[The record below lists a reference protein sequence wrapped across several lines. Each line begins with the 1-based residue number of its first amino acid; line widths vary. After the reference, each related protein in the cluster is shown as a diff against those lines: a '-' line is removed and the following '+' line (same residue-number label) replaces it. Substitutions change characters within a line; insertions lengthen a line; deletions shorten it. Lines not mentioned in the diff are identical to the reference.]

1 MEKRKDIT
9 QTNDE
14 DNFSELMR
22 DFDMK
27 SIDYST
33 PVNGTIIE
41 INEDK
46 VIIDIGRKTEGIL
59 DRAELLD
66 WNGDLNCK
74 VGDSIKVIC
83 KRINRKQGYITVSK
97 KELDVI
103 EGWEKVQRAYERNI
117 SVIGKII
124 RLLPDNKG
132 FLVDMGV
139 EMFLPMSQADIKK
152 VKAPQKLLGRE
163 FWFKVNKLNQRD
175 ETGVVSRRILLE
187 EERREKVNKLIN
199 SLKVG
204 GNVKGVVTTI
214 TDYGAFVDL
223 GGIDG
228 LIHKEDISYG
238 RIGHPKEK
246 LRNGDEIEGKI
257 LNIDKERKKISLGL
271 KQKYP
276 DPWIDIGDKYPV
288 GKKVIAKVTK
298 VVNFGAFIELEEG
311 VEGLLHVSDLTWE
324 GRPNSVEEYVAVGD
338 KLWVQVIEL
347 NRDDRKI
354 KLGLKQLEMRPEE
367 KYLEKHKVGEIVKGV
382 VKKVLD
388 SKAFIEL
395 DKGVEGVVK
404 ISDIRYFRIDSP
416 KDFFKEGEKI
426 EAVILSDEL
435 DFNYK
440 VNLGVKQLSDDEWK
454 GFFKNNKVG
463 TIVEVK
469 IKKINENGIV
479 VEISQN
485 IEGFIR
491 LSDIDENRLTIE
503 EINKNHKVGEKR
515 EAMVTRTLPDKRRVY
530 LSFKELNKKIE
541 REEIEK
547 YSKSNDKSSTTV
559 GDLFESAIV
568 KKK

>member
-1 MEKRKDIT
+1 MEKRKENT
-9 QTNDE
+9 HTNNEND
-14 DNFSELMR
+14 FSELMR

-27 SIDYST
+27 SIDYTT
-33 PVNGTIIE
+33 PINGTIIE
-41 INEDK
+41 IDNNK
-46 VIIDIGRKTEGIL
+46 VVIDIGRKTEGIL
-59 DRAELLD
+59 NKTELLD
-66 WNGDLNCK
+66 WNGDLNYK
-74 VGDSIKVIC
+74 VGDSINVIC

-97 KELDVI
+97 KELDVK
-103 EGWEKVQRAYERNI
+103 EGWEKVQRAYEKNI

-124 RLLPDNKG
+124 KVLPDNKG

-175 ETGVVSRRILLE
+175 ETGVISRRVLLE
-187 EERREKVNKLIN
+187 EERKEKIDKLIN
-199 SLKVG
+199 SLKAG
-204 GNVKGVVTTI
+204 DIVKGVITTI
-214 TDYGAFVDL
+214 TDYGAFVNL

-246 LRNGDEIEGKI
+246 LRNGDEVEAKI
-257 LNIDKERKKISLGL
+257 LNIDKTRKKISLGL
-271 KQKYP
+271 KQKYL
-276 DPWIDIGDKYPV
+276 DPWIDIGNKYPV
-288 GKKVIAKVTK
+288 GKRVIAKVTK
-298 VVNFGAFIELEEG
+298 IVDFGAFIELEEG

-324 GRPNSVEEYVAVGD
+324 GRPKSVEEYVAVGD

-347 NRDDRKI
+347 NKDDKKI

-367 KYLEKHKVGEIVKGV
+367 KYLEKHEVGEIVKGV

-395 DKGVEGVVK
+395 EKGVEGVVK
-404 ISDIRYFRIDSP
+404 ISDIRYFRIDSA
-416 KDFFKEGEKI
+416 KDFFKEREKVESI
-426 EAVILSDEL
+426 ILSDEL

-440 VNLGVKQLSDDEWK
+440 VSLGIKQLSDDEWK
-454 GFFKNNKVG
+454 FFFKERMVG
-463 TIVEVK
+463 STIEVK

-479 VEISQN
+479 VEISKN
-485 IEGFIR
+485 IEGFVR
-491 LSDIDENRLTIE
+491 LNEIDENRLTIE
-503 EINKNHKVGEKR
+503 EINKNYKIGEKR
-515 EAMVTRTLPDKRRVY
+515 EALITKTLPDKRRIY
-530 LSFKELNKKIE
+530 LSFKAVNKKRE

-547 YSKSNDKSSTTV
+547 YSKSNNESSTTV
-559 GDLFESAIV
+559 GDLLESAIV

>member
-14 DNFSELMR
+14 DDFSELMR

-132 FLVDMGV
+132 FFVDMGV

-311 VEGLLHVSDLTWE
+311 VEGLLHISDLTWE

-367 KYLEKHKVGEIVKGV
+367 KYLEKHKVGEVVKGV

-416 KDFFKEGEKI
+416 KDFLKEGEKI

-469 IKKINENGIV
+469 IKNINENGIV

>member
-1 MEKRKDIT
+1 MGKRKEIT
-9 QTNDE
+9 HTNDE
-14 DNFSELMR
+14 NDFSELMK
-22 DFDMK
+22 DFNIK

-33 PVNGTIIE
+33 PINGTIIE
-41 INEDK
+41 IDNNK

-59 DRAELLD
+59 NKTELLD
-66 WNGDLNCK
+66 WNGDLNYK
-74 VGDSIKVIC
+74 VGDSINIIC

-97 KELDVI
+97 KELDMK
-103 EGWEKVQRAYERNI
+103 EGWEKVQRAYEKNI
-117 SVIGKII
+117 SVIGRII

-132 FLVDMGV
+132 FMVDMGV

-175 ETGVVSRRILLE
+175 ETGVVSRRVLLE
-187 EERREKVNKLIN
+187 QERRDKIDKLIN
-199 SLKVG
+199 TLKVG
-204 GNVKGVVTTI
+204 DIVKGVVTTI

-228 LIHKEDISYG
+228 LIRKEDISYG

-246 LRNGDEIEGKI
+246 LRNGDDVEAKI
-257 LNIDKERKKISLGL
+257 LDIDKERKKISLGL
-271 KQKYP
+271 KQKHT

-324 GRPNSVEEYVAVGD
+324 ARPNSVEEYVAVGD

-367 KYLEKHKVGEIVKGV
+367 KYLEKHKVGEIVKGL
-382 VKKVLD
+382 VKKVLN

-416 KDFFKEGEKI
+416 KDFLKEGEKI

-435 DFNYK
+435 DFGYK
-440 VNLGVKQLSDDEWK
+440 VNLGIKQLSDDEWRD
-454 GFFKNNKVG
+454 FFKNNRAG
-463 TIVEVK
+463 TIIEVK
-469 IKKINENGIV
+469 IKNINKNGIA

-503 EINKNHKVGEKR
+503 EINKNYKVGEKR

-530 LSFKELNKKIE
+530 LSFKELNKKRE

>member
-1 MEKRKDIT
+1 MEKRKEIT
-9 QTNDE
+9 YTNDE

-41 INEDK
+41 INDNK

-59 DRAELLD
+59 NKTELLD
-66 WNGDLNCK
+66 WNGDLNYK
-74 VGDSIKVIC
+74 IGDSIKVIC

-97 KELDVI
+97 KELDVK
-103 EGWEKVQRAYERNI
+103 EGWEKIHHAYENNI
-117 SVIGKII
+117 SVIGRII
-124 RLLPDNKG
+124 KLLPDNKG

-139 EMFLPMSQADIKK
+139 QMFLPMSQADIKK
-152 VKAPQKLLGRE
+152 IKAPQKLLGRE

-175 ETGVVSRRILLE
+175 ETGVVSRRALLE
-187 EERREKVNKLIN
+187 EERKQKINKLIN

-204 GNVKGVVTTI
+204 EIVKGMVTTI

-246 LRNGDEIEGKI
+246 LRDGDEIEAKI
-257 LNIDKERKKISLGL
+257 LHIDKERNKISLGL
-271 KQKYP
+271 KQKHP
-276 DPWIDIGDKYPV
+276 DPWIEIGDKYPV
-288 GKKVIAKVTK
+288 GKKVVAKVTK

-347 NRDDRKI
+347 NRDDKKI

-367 KYLEKHKVGEIVKGV
+367 KYLEKHKLGEIVKGV

-404 ISDIRYFRIDSP
+404 ISDIKYFRIDSS
-416 KDFFKEGEKI
+416 KDFLKEGEKI

-440 VNLGVKQLSDDEWK
+440 VNLGIKQLSDNEW
-454 GFFKNNKVG
+454 GDFFKNNKVG
-463 TIVEVK
+463 TVIEVK

-485 IEGFIR
+485 IEGFVR

-503 EINKNHKVGEKR
+503 QINQNYKVGEKK
-515 EAMVTRTLPDKRRVY
+515 EALITRTSPGKRRVY
-530 LSFKELNKKIE
+530 LSFKELDKKRE

>member
-14 DNFSELMR
+14 DDFSELMR

-204 GNVKGVVTTI
+204 ENVKGVVTTI

-311 VEGLLHVSDLTWE
+311 VEGLLHISDLTWE

-367 KYLEKHKVGEIVKGV
+367 KYLEKHKVGEVVKGV

-416 KDFFKEGEKI
+416 KDFLKEGEKI

-469 IKKINENGIV
+469 IKNINENGIV

>member
-1 MEKRKDIT
+1 MDKKKEIT
-9 QTNDE
+9 HTNDGN
-14 DNFSELMR
+14 DFSELMR

-27 SIDYST
+27 SIDYAT
-33 PVNGTIIE
+33 PINGTIIE
-41 INEDK
+41 IDNNK
-46 VIIDIGRKTEGIL
+46 VVIDIGRKTEGIL
-59 DRAELLD
+59 NKTELLD
-66 WNGDLNCK
+66 WNGDLNYK
-74 VGDSIKVIC
+74 VGDSINVIC

-97 KELDVI
+97 KELDI
-103 EGWEKVQRAYERNI
+103 KEGWEKVQRAYERNI

-124 RLLPDNKG
+124 KVLPDNKG

-175 ETGVVSRRILLE
+175 ETGVISRRVLLE
-187 EERREKVNKLIN
+187 EERKEKIDKLIN

-204 GNVKGVVTTI
+204 DIVKGIITTI
-214 TDYGAFVDL
+214 TDYGAFINL

-246 LRNGDEIEGKI
+246 LRNGDEVEAKI

-271 KQKYP
+271 KQKYL

-288 GKKVIAKVTK
+288 GKRVIAKVTK
-298 VVNFGAFIELEEG
+298 IVDFGAFIELEEG

-324 GRPNSVEEYVAVGD
+324 GRPKSVEEYVAVGD
-338 KLWVQVIEL
+338 KPWVQVIEL
-347 NRDDRKI
+347 NKDDKKI

-367 KYLEKHKVGEIVKGV
+367 KYLEKHEVGEIVKGV

-388 SKAFIEL
+388 SKVFIEL
-395 DKGVEGVVK
+395 EEGVEGVVK
-404 ISDIRYFRIDSP
+404 ISDIRYFRIDSA
-416 KDFFKEGEKI
+416 KDFFKEREKV
-426 EAVILSDEL
+426 ESVILSDEL

-440 VNLGVKQLSDDEWK
+440 VRVGIKQLSDDEWK
-454 GFFKNNKVG
+454 DFFKKSMVG
-463 TIVEVK
+463 SVIEVK
-469 IKKINENGIV
+469 IKNINENGIV
-479 VEISQN
+479 VEISKN
-485 IEGFIR
+485 IEGFVR
-491 LSDIDENRLTIE
+491 LNEIDEERLTIE
-503 EINKNHKVGEKR
+503 EINKNYKIGEKR
-515 EAMVTRTLPDKRRVY
+515 EALVTRTLPDKRRIY
-530 LSFKELNKKIE
+530 LSFRAVNKKRE

-547 YSKSNDKSSTTV
+547 YSKSNNESSTTV

>member
-14 DNFSELMR
+14 DDFSELMR

-311 VEGLLHVSDLTWE
+311 VEGLLHISDLTWE

-469 IKKINENGIV
+469 IKNINENGIV

>member
-14 DNFSELMR
+14 NNFSELMR

-59 DRAELLD
+59 DRTELLD

-103 EGWEKVQRAYERNI
+103 EGWEKVQRAYEKNF

-204 GNVKGVVTTI
+204 ENVKGLVTTI

-276 DPWIDIGDKYPV
+276 DP
-288 GKKVIAKVTK
+288 
-298 VVNFGAFIELEEG
+298 
-311 VEGLLHVSDLTWE
+311 
-324 GRPNSVEEYVAVGD
+324 
-338 KLWVQVIEL
+338 
-347 NRDDRKI
+347 
-354 KLGLKQLEMRPEE
+354 
-367 KYLEKHKVGEIVKGV
+367 
-382 VKKVLD
+382 
-388 SKAFIEL
+388 
-395 DKGVEGVVK
+395 
-404 ISDIRYFRIDSP
+404 
-416 KDFFKEGEKI
+416 
-426 EAVILSDEL
+426 
-435 DFNYK
+435 
-440 VNLGVKQLSDDEWK
+440 
-454 GFFKNNKVG
+454 
-463 TIVEVK
+463 
-469 IKKINENGIV
+469 
-479 VEISQN
+479 
-485 IEGFIR
+485 
-491 LSDIDENRLTIE
+491 
-503 EINKNHKVGEKR
+503 
-515 EAMVTRTLPDKRRVY
+515 
-530 LSFKELNKKIE
+530 
-541 REEIEK
+541 
-547 YSKSNDKSSTTV
+547 
-559 GDLFESAIV
+559 
-568 KKK
+568 

>member
-1 MEKRKDIT
+1 MEKRKEIT
-9 QTNDE
+9 YTNDE

-41 INEDK
+41 INDNK

-59 DRAELLD
+59 NKTELLD
-66 WNGDLNCK
+66 WNGDLNYK
-74 VGDSIKVIC
+74 IGDSIKVIC

-97 KELDVI
+97 KELDVK
-103 EGWEKVQRAYERNI
+103 EGWEKIQHAYENNI

-124 RLLPDNKG
+124 KLLPDNKG

-139 EMFLPMSQADIKK
+139 QMFLPMSQADIKK
-152 VKAPQKLLGRE
+152 IKAPQKLLGRE

-175 ETGVVSRRILLE
+175 ETGVVSRRALLE
-187 EERREKVNKLIN
+187 EERKEKINKLIN

-204 GNVKGVVTTI
+204 EIVKGMVTTI

-246 LRNGDEIEGKI
+246 LRDGDEIEAKI
-257 LNIDKERKKISLGL
+257 LHIDKERNKISLGL
-271 KQKYP
+271 KQKHP

-298 VVNFGAFIELEEG
+298 VVTFGAFIELEEG

-347 NRDDRKI
+347 NRDDKKI

-367 KYLEKHKVGEIVKGV
+367 KYLEKHKLGEIVKGV

-388 SKAFIEL
+388 SKAFIDL

-404 ISDIRYFRIDSP
+404 ISDIKYFRIDSP
-416 KDFFKEGEKI
+416 KDFLKEGEKI

-440 VNLGVKQLSDDEWK
+440 VNLGIKQLSDNEW
-454 GFFKNNKVG
+454 GDFFKNNKVG
-463 TIVEVK
+463 TVIEVK

-485 IEGFIR
+485 IEGFVR

-503 EINKNHKVGEKR
+503 QINQNYKVGKKK
-515 EAMVTRTLPDKRRVY
+515 EALVTRTLPGKRRVY
-530 LSFKELNKKIE
+530 LSFKELDKKRE

-547 YSKSNDKSSTTV
+547 YSKSNDKASTTV

>member
-1 MEKRKDIT
+1 MDKRKEIT
-9 QTNDE
+9 HTNDE
-14 DNFSELMR
+14 NDFSELMR
-22 DFDMK
+22 EFDMK
-27 SIDYST
+27 SIDYTT
-33 PVNGTIIE
+33 PINGTIIE
-41 INEDK
+41 IDNNK
-46 VIIDIGRKTEGIL
+46 VVIDIGRKTEGIL
-59 DRAELLD
+59 NKTELLD
-66 WNGDLNCK
+66 WNGDLNYK
-74 VGDSIKVIC
+74 VGDSINIIC

-97 KELDVI
+97 KELDVK

-124 RLLPDNKG
+124 KVLPDNKG

-175 ETGVVSRRILLE
+175 ETGVISRRVLLE
-187 EERREKVNKLIN
+187 EERKEKIDKLIN

-204 GNVKGVVTTI
+204 DVVKGIITTI
-214 TDYGAFVDL
+214 TDYGAFINL

-246 LRNGDEIEGKI
+246 LRNGDEVEAKI

-271 KQKYP
+271 KQKYL

-288 GKKVIAKVTK
+288 GKRVIAKVTK
-298 VVNFGAFIELEEG
+298 IVDFGAFIELEEG

-324 GRPNSVEEYVAVGD
+324 GRPKSVEEYVAVGD
-338 KLWVQVIEL
+338 KPWVQVIEL
-347 NRDDRKI
+347 NKDDKKI

-367 KYLEKHKVGEIVKGV
+367 KYLEKHEVGEIVKGV

-388 SKAFIEL
+388 SKVFIEL
-395 DKGVEGVVK
+395 EDGVEGVVK
-404 ISDIRYFRIDSP
+404 ISDIRYFRIDSA
-416 KDFFKEGEKI
+416 KDFFKEREKV
-426 EAVILSDEL
+426 ESLILSDEL

-440 VNLGVKQLSDDEWK
+440 VRLGVKQLSDDEWK
-454 GFFKNNKVG
+454 NFFKKSMVG
-463 TIVEVK
+463 SVIEVK
-469 IKKINENGIV
+469 IKNINENGIV
-479 VEISQN
+479 VEISKN
-485 IEGFIR
+485 IEGFVR
-491 LSDIDENRLTIE
+491 LNEIDEERLAIE
-503 EINKNHKVGEKR
+503 EINKNYKIGEKR
-515 EAMVTRTLPDKRRVY
+515 EALVTRTLPDKRRIY
-530 LSFKELNKKIE
+530 LSFRAVNKKRE

-547 YSKSNDKSSTTV
+547 YSKSNNESSTTI

>member
-1 MEKRKDIT
+1 MEKRKEIT
-9 QTNDE
+9 HTNDE
-14 DNFSELMR
+14 NDFSELMR
-22 DFDMK
+22 DFDIK

-33 PVNGTIIE
+33 PINGTIIE
-41 INEDK
+41 IDNNK

-59 DRAELLD
+59 DKTELLD
-66 WNGDLNCK
+66 WNGDLNHK
-74 VGDSIKVIC
+74 VGDSINVIC

-97 KELDVI
+97 RELDVK
-103 EGWEKVQRAYERNI
+103 EGWEKVQRAYEKNI
-117 SVIGKII
+117 SVIGRIVK
-124 RLLPDNKG
+124 LLPDNKG
-132 FLVDMGV
+132 FMVDMGV

-152 VKAPQKLLGRE
+152 IKAPQKLLGRE

-175 ETGVVSRRILLE
+175 ETGVVSRRVLLE
-187 EERREKVNKLIN
+187 QERRDKIDKLIN
-199 SLKVG
+199 TLKVG
-204 GNVKGVVTTI
+204 DIVKGVVTTI

-246 LRNGDEIEGKI
+246 LRNGDDVEAKI

-367 KYLEKHKVGEIVKGV
+367 KYLEKHKVGEIVKGL

-416 KDFFKEGEKI
+416 KDFLKEGEKI

-435 DFNYK
+435 DFGYK
-440 VNLGVKQLSDDEWK
+440 VNLGIKQLSDDEW
-454 GFFKNNKVG
+454 GEFFKNNRVG

-469 IKKINENGIV
+469 IKKINENGIA
-479 VEISQN
+479 VEISRN

-503 EINKNHKVGEKR
+503 EINKNYKVGEKR
-515 EAMVTRTLPDKRRVY
+515 EAMVTRTSPDKRRIY
-530 LSFKELNKKIE
+530 LSFKELNKKRE

-547 YSKSNDKSSTTV
+547 YSKSNNESSTTV
-559 GDLFESAIV
+559 GDLLESAIV

>member
-204 GNVKGVVTTI
+204 ENVKGVVTTI

-469 IKKINENGIV
+469 IKNINENGIV

>member
-1 MEKRKDIT
+1 M
-9 QTNDE
+9 
-14 DNFSELMR
+14 
-22 DFDMK
+22 
-27 SIDYST
+27 
-33 PVNGTIIE
+33 
-41 INEDK
+41 
-46 VIIDIGRKTEGIL
+46 
-59 DRAELLD
+59 
-66 WNGDLNCK
+66 
-74 VGDSIKVIC
+74 
-83 KRINRKQGYITVSK
+83 
-97 KELDVI
+97 
-103 EGWEKVQRAYERNI
+103 
-117 SVIGKII
+117 
-124 RLLPDNKG
+124 
-132 FLVDMGV
+132 
-139 EMFLPMSQADIKK
+139 
-152 VKAPQKLLGRE
+152 
-163 FWFKVNKLNQRD
+163 NKLNQRD
-175 ETGVVSRRILLE
+175 ETGVVSRRVLLE
-187 EERREKVNKLIN
+187 QERRDKIDKLIN
-199 SLKVG
+199 TLKVG
-204 GNVKGVVTTI
+204 DIVKGVVTTI

-246 LRNGDEIEGKI
+246 LRNGDDVEAKI

-367 KYLEKHKVGEIVKGV
+367 KYLEKHKVGEIVKGL

-416 KDFFKEGEKI
+416 KDFLKEGEKI

-435 DFNYK
+435 DFGYK
-440 VNLGVKQLSDDEWK
+440 VNLGIKQLSDDEW
-454 GFFKNNKVG
+454 GEFFKNNRVG

-469 IKKINENGIV
+469 IKKINENGIA
-479 VEISQN
+479 VEISRN

-503 EINKNHKVGEKR
+503 EINKNYKVGEKR
-515 EAMVTRTLPDKRRVY
+515 GALVTRTLPDKRRVY
-530 LSFKELNKKIE
+530 LSFKELNKKRE

-547 YSKSNDKSSTTV
+547 YSKSNNKSSTTV
-559 GDLFESAIV
+559 GDLLESAIV

>member
-1 MEKRKDIT
+1 MEKRKEIT
-9 QTNDE
+9 NTNGEND
-14 DNFSELMR
+14 FSELMR

-33 PVNGTIIE
+33 PINGTIIE
-41 INEDK
+41 IDNNK

-59 DRAELLD
+59 NKTELLD
-66 WNGDLNCK
+66 WNGDLNHK
-74 VGDSIKVIC
+74 VGDSINVIC

-97 KELDVI
+97 RELDVK
-103 EGWEKVQRAYERNI
+103 EGWEKVQRAYEKNI
-117 SVIGKII
+117 SVIGRIV

-132 FLVDMGV
+132 FMVDMGV

-175 ETGVVSRRILLE
+175 ETGVVSRRVLLE
-187 EERREKVNKLIN
+187 EERRDKIDKLIN
-199 SLKVG
+199 TLKVG
-204 GNVKGVVTTI
+204 DIVRGIVTTI

-246 LRNGDEIEGKI
+246 LRNGDDVEAKI
-257 LNIDKERKKISLGL
+257 LDIDKERKKISLGL
-271 KQKYP
+271 KQKYA

-298 VVNFGAFIELEEG
+298 VVSFGAFIELEEG

-354 KLGLKQLEMRPEE
+354 KLGLKQLEMRPGE
-367 KYLEKHKVGEIVKGV
+367 KYLEKHKVGEIVKGL

-416 KDFFKEGEKI
+416 KDFLKEGEKI

-435 DFNYK
+435 DFGYK
-440 VNLGVKQLSDDEWK
+440 VNLGIKQLSDDEW
-454 GFFKNNKVG
+454 GEFFKNNRVG

-469 IKKINENGIV
+469 IKKINENGIA

-503 EINKNHKVGEKR
+503 EINKNYKVGEKR

-530 LSFKELNKKIE
+530 LSFKKLNKKRE

-547 YSKSNDKSSTTV
+547 YSKSNNESSTSV
-559 GDLFESAIV
+559 GDLLESAIV